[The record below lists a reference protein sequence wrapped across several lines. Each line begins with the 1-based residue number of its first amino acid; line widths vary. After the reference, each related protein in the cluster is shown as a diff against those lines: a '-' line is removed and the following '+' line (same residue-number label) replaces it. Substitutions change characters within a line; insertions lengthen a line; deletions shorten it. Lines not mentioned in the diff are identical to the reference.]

1 MLKYN
6 VDATFMQNKVGIG
19 ICFRDHKENFV
30 KTKIISFPP
39 SLQVKEEETFGLLQA
54 TKWIGELGL
63 NNVIFN
69 LDA

>member
-54 TKWIGELGL
+54 TK
-63 NNVIFN
+63 
-69 LDA
+69 